1 MSSEKA
7 IAKNISDREGC
18 QAYAACSIVATD
30 NTASPLLPLIVASN
44 TGIINSPLEQGS
56 GDLATSGRA
65 VNEKHIRTSR
75 A

>member
-30 NTASPLLPLIVASN
+30 NTASPLLPLVVAS
-44 TGIINSPLEQGS
+44 IDSPLEQGS
-56 GDLATSGRA
+56 GDLATSGKR
-65 VNEKHIRTSR
+65 VNEKHIRTSP

>member
-30 NTASPLLPLIVASN
+30 NTASPLLPLVVASN
-44 TGIINSPLEQGS
+44 I
-56 GDLATSGRA
+56 
-65 VNEKHIRTSR
+65 VHH
-75 A
+75 